1 MEASALFQVLQM
13 VLRLM
18 AYTFI
23 GKALLA
29 LIAGPAY
36 RDNVV
41 WRFFDAI
48 TRPVWHLT
56 RWLAP
61 RLIGDRFISPLAV
74 VLLLLSNLGLYMLF
88 HSQGW
93 LGARSTGAA

>member
-1 MEASALFQVLQM
+1 MEAFALFQVLQM
-13 VLRLM
+13 VLRLL

-23 GKALLA
+23 GKGLLA

-41 WRFFDAI
+41 WRFFETI
-48 TRPVWHLT
+48 TRPFWRLT

-61 RLIGDRFISPLAV
+61 RFIADRFISPLAV
-74 VLLLLSNLGLYMLF
+74 ALLLLSNLGLYMLF

-93 LGARSTGAA
+93 LGARGNGAA